1 MEKFI
6 LQYKLTT
13 KPIQGKDTVCGV
25 VGSGN
30 LEVIVEKA
38 DTTTFEVITLVDNY
52 KDIWKSVIDSFVAE
66 SNPAGLK
73 FTLND
78 NGATPFTVSLRLR
91 QAFEQYQANETIG
104 YQYVEIDA
112 RKRIHSLVDEE
123 SFKEW
128 LSDEHFYSPH
138 LADLDLPTEA
148 DDGIIIGS
156 ATFSGLP
163 ILIAAQ
169 QKDFM
174 GGAVGEMHGA
184 KLTGLL
190 YRAVQLKVHAVVL
203 LIDSGGVRLQEANAG
218 EIAISEI
225 IRALFLARQHGII
238 TIGVICGKN
247 GAYGGMGITS
257 TCMDYLIVNEV
268 ARIGV
273 SGAEVIETVKGP
285 DAFNAEDHALVWR
298 VYGGR
303 TRYLQQV
310 ANEYVHSE
318 ITNVREGIKKLIEI
332 KPCSFLEKVKNTHKQ
347 LKDRL
352 TKTQGCQ
359 EEGDY
364 LAKDNPEIASKIFES
379 NTQDFLIAANTLI
392 KNGH

>member
-123 SFKEW
+123 SFK
-128 LSDEHFYSPH
+128 
-138 LADLDLPTEA
+138 
-148 DDGIIIGS
+148 
-156 ATFSGLP
+156 
-163 ILIAAQ
+163 
-169 QKDFM
+169 
-174 GGAVGEMHGA
+174 
-184 KLTGLL
+184 
-190 YRAVQLKVHAVVL
+190 
-203 LIDSGGVRLQEANAG
+203 
-218 EIAISEI
+218 
-225 IRALFLARQHGII
+225 
-238 TIGVICGKN
+238 
-247 GAYGGMGITS
+247 
-257 TCMDYLIVNEV
+257 
-268 ARIGV
+268 
-273 SGAEVIETVKGP
+273 
-285 DAFNAEDHALVWR
+285 
-298 VYGGR
+298 
-303 TRYLQQV
+303 
-310 ANEYVHSE
+310 
-318 ITNVREGIKKLIEI
+318 
-332 KPCSFLEKVKNTHKQ
+332 
-347 LKDRL
+347 
-352 TKTQGCQ
+352 
-359 EEGDY
+359 
-364 LAKDNPEIASKIFES
+364 
-379 NTQDFLIAANTLI
+379 
-392 KNGH
+392 